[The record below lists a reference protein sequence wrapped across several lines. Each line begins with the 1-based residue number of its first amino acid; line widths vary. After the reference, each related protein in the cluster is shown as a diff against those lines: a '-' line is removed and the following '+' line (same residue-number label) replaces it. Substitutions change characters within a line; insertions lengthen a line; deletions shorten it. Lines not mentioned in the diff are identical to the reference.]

1 MYVSLVYTPKQ
12 AITKIYV
19 YVFVAYSTPKQAIA
33 KIYVYV
39 L

>member
-1 MYVSLVYTPKQ
+1 MVAYSTPKQ
-12 AITKIYV
+12 AIAKIYV